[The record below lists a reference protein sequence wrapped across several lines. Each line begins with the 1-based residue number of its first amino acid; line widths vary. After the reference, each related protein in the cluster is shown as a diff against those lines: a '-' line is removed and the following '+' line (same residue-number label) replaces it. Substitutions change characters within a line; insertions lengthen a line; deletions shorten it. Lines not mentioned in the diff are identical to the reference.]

1 MNKREENLIRLLY
14 EKKNTFVVIQE
25 MVEHE
30 GCSDKTI
37 RNSLDRIEEYLSKF
51 SSDLELERVRGKGIC
66 LKIKEDSNLTL
77 KDILASDYF
86 DEYMLSTDERRFE
99 LLYTLLMDTKPVT
112 LEELAERYYVNK
124 KVITDDLNQLGKQLE
139 KFNLKIVSKQ
149 KVGTYIEGRE
159 KDKRDALSHGIKN
172 LGNLNKA
179 KPTLKS
185 IFMPY
190 EIDLVNKAIMD
201 LQNNIKIRFTDE
213 SSDALAIH
221 LLFMIKRIKLNQ
233 AISISQDER
242 DLVKRKPQYSWALK
256 LAGHLEKNFS
266 LIFPKNEITYLA
278 VHLLGMRYSSGSNM
292 ESMDFALE
300 SDKGIMDVLLN
311 RLLNNMEKICRVPF
325 KSDEILIKGLK
336 LHLYG
341 SLNRIKYGLSLENPL
356 FEDIKRM
363 SPYVY
368 YEALATVN
376 EFNSEYNIRIPKEEV
391 AYIAVHFQASIER
404 HNNSSFKK
412 HTAVVV
418 CHLGIG
424 VSSYLQIKLEKIFPW
439 MDFRGNIS
447 VKGIGK
453 YVEEN
458 PTDFI
463 FSTVDIE
470 NFETKYIK
478 ISSIIDRAEEIRIK
492 EVVNNNMDYVDL
504 NNQGET
510 HKFISRQFIFLN
522 KNFKNKEEIIEFITS
537 KLYKA
542 GKVDSRFHKSV
553 LKRELMD
560 PTEIGHLLAIPHG
573 DTDYIVSSAI
583 GILTLE
589 KPILWDSEKVQI
601 VFLLAVKKED
611 YSKDDTMR
619 NFFKYLNNLSNDEGK
634 LAKLINENDVGNF
647 LGLLKYS

>member
-1 MNKREENLIRLLY
+1 MNKREENLIRILY
-14 EKKNTFVVIQE
+14 EKKNTFIVIQE
-25 MVEHE
+25 MVERE

-51 SSDLELERVRGKGIC
+51 SSDLKLERIRGKGIR
-66 LKIKEDSNLTL
+66 LKIKEGSKITL
-77 KDILASDYF
+77 KDILGNNYF
-86 DEYMLSTDERRFE
+86 NEYMLSNDERQFE

-112 LEELAERYYVNK
+112 LGELAERYYVNK
-124 KVITDDLNQLGKQLE
+124 KVITDDLNELGKQLE
-139 KFNLKIVSKQ
+139 RFNLKIVSKQ
-149 KVGTYIEGRE
+149 KIGTFIEGTE
-159 KDKRDALSHGIKN
+159 KDKREALSHGIKG
-172 LGNLNKA
+172 LGNLNKT

-190 EIDLVNKAIMD
+190 EIDLVNKAIAD
-201 LQNNIKIRFTDE
+201 LQNHIKIYFTDE

-233 AISISQDER
+233 AISISQDKK

-256 LAGHLEKNFS
+256 LAGYLEKNFS
-266 LIFPKNEITYLA
+266 LIFPKNEIIYLA
-278 VHLLGMRYSSGSNM
+278 IHLLGMRYSSDSNM

-300 SDKGIMDVLLN
+300 SDTSIMEVLLN
-311 RLLNNMEKICRVPF
+311 RLLYNMEEIYKLPF
-325 KSDEILIKGLK
+325 TSDEILIKGLR

-356 FEDIKRM
+356 FEYIKRM
-363 SPYVY
+363 NPYVY

-391 AYIAVHFQASIER
+391 AYITVHFQASIER
-404 HNNSSFKK
+404 HNNGSLKK
-412 HTAVVV
+412 YTAVVV

-447 VKGIGK
+447 VKEIRK
-453 YVEEN
+453 YVEDN

-463 FSTVDIE
+463 FSTVDID
-470 NFETKYIK
+470 NFETRYIK
-478 ISSIIDRAEEIRIK
+478 ISPIIDKAEEIRIK
-492 EVVNNNMDYVDL
+492 KVLNSNMAYEDL
-504 NNQGET
+504 NNQRKI
-510 HKFISRQFIFLN
+510 HKFIDREFIFLN
-522 KNFKNKEEIIEFITS
+522 TNFKNKDEIIRFITS

-542 GKVDSRFHKSV
+542 GKVDFRFYKSV

-560 PTEIGHLLAIPHG
+560 PTEIGNLLAIPHG
-573 DTDYIVSSAI
+573 NADYIILSTIA
-583 GILTLE
+583 ILTLK
-589 KPILWDSEKVQI
+589 KPILWDNEKVQI
-601 VFLLAVKKED
+601 VFLLAVRKED

-619 NFFKYLNNLSNDEGK
+619 NFFKHLNSLSNDEE
-634 LAKLINENDVGNF
+634 LLEKLIKEDNIGSF
-647 LGLLKYS
+647 LKLLR